1 MKPETEKKLRNIKQ
15 VSQVM
20 RVICKVLLAFIA
32 CGSLAAVGLILAGL
46 GTISLF
52 ENTVHLQLSPLTFPV
67 RLALALLVAPMMA
80 VFLKGIYHLHRLFG
94 NYGRGDIFTADSAA
108 QIRQLGITNLLW
120 FGVQVLW
127 GVAVVTISQGSLP
140 TTSPALT
147 FDYGVGAYSIS
158 QGHLPTSFQFRSD
171 ALIIGAIIIV
181 ISWVMEMAA
190 EMREENELT
199 V

>member
-1 MKPETEKKLRNIKQ
+1 MCKL
-15 VSQVM
+15 
-20 RVICKVLLAFIA
+20 LLALVT
-32 CGSLAAVGLILAGL
+32 CGALVTVGVILAGRGSL
-46 GTISLF
+46 SLF

-67 RLALALLVAPMMA
+67 RLALAVLAALMMS

-120 FGVQVLW
+120 FGVQLLW
-127 GVAVVTISQGSLP
+127 GVAVVAISRGSPLMSPAFTFNDGLGVFSISQGS
-140 TTSPALT
+140 PA
-147 FDYGVGAYSIS
+147 
-158 QGHLPTSFQFRSD
+158 TSFQFHSD
-171 ALIIGAIIIV
+171 ALVVGVVIIA
-181 ISWVMEMAA
+181 ISWFMEMAA